1 MIDPKKINELV
12 GDIMDSL
19 PQGLKNMP
27 QELQSHLK
35 GSMQRAFDKMDLVT
49 REEFDVQAAVLKR
62 TREKLD
68 ALEKKCDELLKS
80 QDTSQDS

>member
-35 GSMQRAFDKMDLVT
+35 GSMQRIYKMDLVT
-49 REEFDVQAAVLKR
+49 RRSLMCRRPCLSA
-62 TREKLD
+62 RERSC
-68 ALEKKCDELLKS
+68 A
-80 QDTSQDS
+80 